1 MPEHHLD
8 PGPVP
13 PALPLVRRAPSL
25 EPPTDDRRAT
35 LRLLPTGS
43 TPRPREPRPGAV
55 VATTPVDPAA
65 RVGVVRVLTLA
76 LEVQDGR
83 RSPQQLRT
91 LLPAP
96 LVEGVTTRARTA
108 VGHRRQPARLRL
120 VHVQLVTRG
129 VVEAFALVDR
139 GARAHAMAARME
151 LVGHRW
157 RCTALWLG

>member
-13 PALPLVRRAPSL
+13 PAVPLVRRAPSL
-25 EPPTDDRRAT
+25 EPPTDEGRTT

-43 TPRPREPRPGAV
+43 DPRPRAPELRAMI
-55 VATTPVDPAA
+55 ATTPLDPAA

-76 LEVQDGR
+76 LEVHDGQ

-108 VGHRRQPARLRL
+108 VGRRRHPARLRL
-120 VHVQLVTRG
+120 VHVQVVNRG

-139 GARAHAMAARME
+139 GARAHAVAARME